1 VLTPIKR
8 PALSRSGPPELPG
21 LMAASVWITSWMVR
35 PVTAVISRPS
45 ALTIPVVK
53 VWSSPKGLPMAKT
66 FCPTNRS
73 LDSPRAIGRSLSAGA
88 LICKTARSRSG
99 AAPTSTA
106 FQDER
111 SARVTSRRLASE
123 NRELRLLLGLRESR
137 DDLKLAPAEIVVRDV
152 NPFFRIERMRLKLA
166 ASTNQSRPASGNA
179 VITDIGLVGRIT
191 EIRGS
196 FADVMLVSDYRSR
209 VAAQVNGTGVIGMV
223 VGSGRKSGYLARLQV
238 SMSEP
243 ALLKGAVVVTSGHDR
258 VFPRG
263 IEIGYI
269 LDPEA
274 RRQVGPFMEY
284 DVALAVDP
292 SLADVVMV
300 VTELAAA
307 EALDA
312 FEVR

>member
-1 VLTPIKR
+1 MWYWLFRHRLAVVATILIILPI
-8 PALSRSGPPELPG
+8 LVMYFSGNSRSESGVLE
-21 LMAASVWITSWMVR
+21 SVGGVATGWTQTGVGEVVDSVDGISSRVGSLF
-35 PVTAVISRPS
+35 AVSGEVNRLRS
-45 ALTIPVVK
+45 DNERLLGEAL
-53 VWSSPKGLPMAKT
+53 
-66 FCPTNRS
+66 
-73 LDSPRAIGRSLSAGA
+73 RA
-88 LICKTARSRSG
+88 
-99 AAPTSTA
+99 
-106 FQDER
+106 
-111 SARVTSRRLASE
+111 RRLASE